1 MVVPVLAVLAMVGVI
16 AGCSEPPSAL
26 GGSTAEVT
34 INGESTGG
42 PHPVTCSQD
51 GWAWTVRT
59 LQQDNGFTAVFNTDG
74 GIRAQS
80 VEITGLGDFTGS
92 FWTDPVGHGRAS
104 VANGNFRISGTAVGS
119 YADNP
124 TDTVDAEFSIEVSC

>member
-1 MVVPVLAVLAMVGVI
+1 MVPVLAVLATV

-34 INGESTGG
+34 INGESAGG
-42 PHPVTCSQD
+42 PHPVTCSQN

-59 LQQDNGFTAVFNTDG
+59 LGQGNGFTAVFNTES
-74 GIRAQS
+74 GIKAQS
-80 VEITGLGDFTGS
+80 VEITGLGNFTGS

-124 TDTVDAEFSIEVSC
+124 TDTVDAEFSIEVNC